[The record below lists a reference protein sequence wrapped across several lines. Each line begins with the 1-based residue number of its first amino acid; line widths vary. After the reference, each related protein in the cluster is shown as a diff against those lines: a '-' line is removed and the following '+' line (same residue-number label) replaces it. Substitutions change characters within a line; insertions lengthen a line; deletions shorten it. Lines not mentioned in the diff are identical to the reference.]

1 MKRKHLLGTMLLL
14 GLSIGAIAQQEPGP
28 APTTEQQDAATAPE
42 ATIPTQATIEDK
54 NVQSMID
61 EFLAKEGWTEG
72 ENKKTDG
79 SIFVISIGI
88 GTIQAPRSNRHFPAS
103 RVAAFNKAM
112 LAAKRNMAEYLQIL
126 IKTETE
132 KVYSEG
138 VFPPPPTANPQNPDE
153 SSTLA
158 KIQKLIHA
166 KLDNALRAEGIDPD
180 KAKKEE
186 LARAAKK
193 ELSSESYSKL
203 INSAAQSYICGM
215 QVCNSFESTPANK
228 KGEIGVIAIW
238 SPKLQKMAEVMLV
251 GGTVPNGIPKQ
262 RLIEQIPNDPTILLT
277 TFGVQQ
283 KLDEYGRLTLVAFG
297 QEGAITDST
306 TSANAAVRKAQM
318 NAQAA
323 IREFAGENVAVGSM
337 TLNAES
343 VTEFENAEEEYSNS
357 SAMREKIK
365 ATAEKM
371 NISGIAI
378 LKRWKA
384 KHPITGKYIYGV
396 ICTWSPDS
404 AAKALN
410 LRDRMNAAPQPPR
423 APAPRRPS
431 AVQQDQE
438 RQLQQRSFSGAGL
451 RADDD
456 AF

>member
-166 KLDNALRAEGIDPD
+166 KPRLEQKVLIRTKRKKKNLLELRKKNSVL
-180 KAKKEE
+180 KA
-186 LARAAKK
+186 
-193 ELSSESYSKL
+193 
-203 INSAAQSYICGM
+203 IQNS
-215 QVCNSFESTPANK
+215 
-228 KGEIGVIAIW
+228 
-238 SPKLQKMAEVMLV
+238 
-251 GGTVPNGIPKQ
+251 
-262 RLIEQIPNDPTILLT
+262 
-277 TFGVQQ
+277 
-283 KLDEYGRLTLVAFG
+283 
-297 QEGAITDST
+297 
-306 TSANAAVRKAQM
+306 
-318 NAQAA
+318 
-323 IREFAGENVAVGSM
+323 
-337 TLNAES
+337 
-343 VTEFENAEEEYSNS
+343 
-357 SAMREKIK
+357 
-365 ATAEKM
+365 
-371 NISGIAI
+371 
-378 LKRWKA
+378 
-384 KHPITGKYIYGV
+384 
-396 ICTWSPDS
+396 
-404 AAKALN
+404 
-410 LRDRMNAAPQPPR
+410 
-423 APAPRRPS
+423 
-431 AVQQDQE
+431 
-438 RQLQQRSFSGAGL
+438 
-451 RADDD
+451 
-456 AF
+456 